1 MTKCKTDAIID
12 LTKGKKGVN
21 KMFIVMGLTMSIV
34 VGAFMSL
41 IITSGMRDGWKKNIV
56 AIIIALAIGFGI
68 SGLLT
73 LEEKGNVMVWNN
85 GHCTE
90 CNGEWHLVD
99 VVKSRTNGGTRYYWE
114 CENCYNVIDTTRN
127 FK

>member
-1 MTKCKTDAIID
+1 
-12 LTKGKKGVN
+12 
-21 KMFIVMGLTMSIV
+21 MFIVMGLTMSIV

>member
-1 MTKCKTDAIID
+1 
-12 LTKGKKGVN
+12 
-21 KMFIVMGLTMSIV
+21 MFVIVGLVMSIS
-34 VGAFMSL
+34 VGGFMSL
-41 IITSGMRDGWKKNIV
+41 IFTSGMRDGWKKAVV
-56 AIIIALAIGFGI
+56 AIIVSLAIGFGL
-68 SGLLT
+68 SGLFA
-73 LEEKGNVMVWNN
+73 LEEKGNVMAWNN

-99 VVKSRTNGGTRYYWE
+99 VVKSRNNGGTRYYWE